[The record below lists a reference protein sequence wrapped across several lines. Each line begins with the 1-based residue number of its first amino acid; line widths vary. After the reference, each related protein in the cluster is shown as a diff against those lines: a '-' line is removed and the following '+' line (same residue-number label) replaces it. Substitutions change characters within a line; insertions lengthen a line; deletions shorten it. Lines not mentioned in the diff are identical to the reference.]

1 MVAKLTSSFDFH
13 HNFSS
18 KHLNIHYFN
27 NKSWF
32 YRIIL
37 LINLFK
43 SFLPYKN
50 LPSAEGT
57 FLPRKER
64 SFRYIAIPDS
74 YLTHFRKNTKTRARD
89 NGIHTGEL
97 YISSISFILFV
108 YAYIEAFGVTFSL
121 DRKQETDFFLHAT
134 VSTTVV
140 LPPPPPR

>member
-1 MVAKLTSSFDFH
+1 MLHILSFIIKSWFIRLIMLKTSYIFFLPYWNFRCRYMRHTDNFLMVAKLTSSFDFH

-18 KHLNIHYFN
+18 KHLNIYYFN

-64 SFRYIAIPDS
+64 SFRCIAIPFLHGVEWDR
-74 YLTHFRKNTKTRARD
+74 LIVHRTH
-89 NGIHTGEL
+89 
-97 YISSISFILFV
+97 ILFTR
-108 YAYIEAFGVTFSL
+108 IMKRTNEL
-121 DRKQETDFFLHAT
+121 
-134 VSTTVV
+134 
-140 LPPPPPR
+140 